1 MGGPI
6 VRTGTTPE
14 FWKNWDQAF
23 GKKKQTTDD
32 SKKTQKGDKTSEK
45 SEATKKV
52 IKKAAKKATK
62 KSK

>member
-14 FWKNWDQAF
+14 FWKNWDNVF
-23 GKKKQTTDD
+23 GGKK
-32 SKKTQKGDKTSEK
+32 SAKGAK
-45 SEATKKV
+45 SAGAKAAAKPAK
-52 IKKAAKKATK
+52 KKAAKKKASK

>member
-32 SKKTQKGDKTSEK
+32 SKKSQKSNKTSGK
-45 SEATKKV
+45 SEATQKV
-52 IKKAAKKATK
+52 VKKAAKKAAK

>member
-23 GKKKQTTDD
+23 GGKKAAGA
-32 SKKTQKGDKTSEK
+32 SKKSAKP
-45 SEATKKV
+45 
-52 IKKAAKKATK
+52 KAAKKAGK
-62 KSK
+62 KSKKK